1 MRQAFTILCI
11 IFHFILCHS
20 QSAFFNLAKQYAE
33 GGDYQEAIRLT
44 KQCLD
49 WDVRNPDK
57 LDLFLDYEA
66 ICEYYSNIVEPD
78 SCLHYADLALNIFD
92 EVDGLEP
99 LTALQLLS
107 NHLLKAGCF
116 ERALNCRKQIFDI
129 TLKTY
134 GSNSPQLVNEYCM
147 LSWFYQ
153 NAGNNILAVEYAKKE
168 EELAY
173 QTRNIIDDFPFRR
186 TYEESFLSLRS
197 VIQQCDEPIAG
208 IQYLLKILNDH
219 RDAIDSE
226 SRIHTLNSIWAIS
239 RDNNFID
246 GCLAVYKEGALYG
259 TYNEKLTNLINISAE
274 DTNIKNDIH
283 AAEYAQSL
291 YNLVLSGNLSE
302 YFTEDEIEELLW
314 LLPDYYGKIGLVR
327 ESFEMAKKNYEW
339 RNQHNKDLLFSD
351 IRVLISGSALPEEAG
366 FAAKFGEDLLSSHRF
381 DNDEEALQMI
391 YENVAGAYLRLGN
404 NERANFW
411 INKIENSN
419 EYQSLYAKA
428 GAYIQAGDMKS
439 LLPISIELNE
449 FKDTPE
455 ENRGNVMF
463 MLMMSARDS
472 RQDSILNTYA
482 HEYVETYREH
492 LMNNI
497 PLMSEEEQAKYL
509 RKIPFS
515 NILSYDLFI
524 GIDEDNCIEWSAAKD
539 AYNYTL
545 LKKGI
550 LLTSQNE
557 FRNALINSPDSM
569 IQAQWRALRING
581 DEFSLHNEIYKRNL
595 INYASQRSSYLKKL
609 SYTWEDVRNALHKDE
624 AAIEFVMCYNFRDF
638 TDKQCNPF
646 YLALIIR
653 KDSAEPIT
661 VTLSPVMNFAQLQP
675 NDLLSK
681 ENLLLYNVLW
691 HPLEPYLNGVRKVYF
706 SPVENL
712 NSTPLECASM
722 GTDRI
727 CDKWELFR
735 VSSTREIIDLS
746 RVENNR
752 ERAVLYGGL
761 QYDLNRD
768 ELIAQSRS
776 GSFHGSSTTRA
787 ILDDNLRYNV
797 RYLPG
802 SLLEVTDIA
811 KLFSIPPKLI
821 TETIGTEESFK
832 GLDGSSYDILHL
844 ATHGFFWNESDISK
858 HENIDFLHNERYLSL
873 SKEDNAMLRSGLVF
887 SGASVFLEGG
897 DLPEDVDD
905 GILTA
910 SELSSLNLGEINL
923 VVMSACDSGLGET
936 SSEGVFGLQR
946 GFKLAGAKSLLMSL
960 WKVDDHATH
969 LLMTE
974 FYRQYLSGKSKRES
988 LYLAQ
993 SVLRESEEFSEP
1005 YYWAS
1010 FILLD

>member
-1 MRQAFTILCI
+1 M
-11 IFHFILCHS
+11 
-20 QSAFFNLAKQYAE
+20 
-33 GGDYQEAIRLT
+33 
-44 KQCLD
+44 
-49 WDVRNPDK
+49 
-57 LDLFLDYEA
+57 
-66 ICEYYSNIVEPD
+66 
-78 SCLHYADLALNIFD
+78 
-92 EVDGLEP
+92 
-99 LTALQLLS
+99 
-107 NHLLKAGCF
+107 
-116 ERALNCRKQIFDI
+116 
-129 TLKTY
+129 
-134 GSNSPQLVNEYCM
+134 
-147 LSWFYQ
+147 
-153 NAGNNILAVEYAKKE
+153 
-168 EELAY
+168 
-173 QTRNIIDDFPFRR
+173 
-186 TYEESFLSLRS
+186 
-197 VIQQCDEPIAG
+197 
-208 IQYLLKILNDH
+208 
-219 RDAIDSE
+219 
-226 SRIHTLNSIWAIS
+226 HTLNSIWAIS

-291 YNLVLSGNLSE
+291 YTLVLSGNLSE

-381 DNDEEALQMI
+381 DNDEEVLQMI

-411 INKIENSN
+411 INKIGNSN

-439 LLPISIELNE
+439 LLPISIKLNE

-472 RQDSILNTYA
+472 RQDSILNRYA

-569 IQAQWRALRING
+569 VQAQWRALQING
-581 DEFSLHNEIYKRNL
+581 DEFSLHNEINKRNL

-638 TDKQCNPF
+638 TDKQCNPV

-653 KDSAEPIT
+653 EDSAEPIT

-675 NDLLSK
+675 NDLLSID
-681 ENLLLYNVLW
+681 NLLLYNALW

-712 NSTPLECASM
+712 NSTPLEYASM
-722 GTDRI
+722 GADRI
-727 CDKWELFR
+727 CDKWELLR

-746 RVENNR
+746 LVENNR

-811 KLFSIPPKLI
+811 KLFSTPPKLI

-832 GLDGSSYDILHL
+832 ALDGSSYDILHL

-993 SVLRESEEFSEP
+993 STLRGSEEFSAP